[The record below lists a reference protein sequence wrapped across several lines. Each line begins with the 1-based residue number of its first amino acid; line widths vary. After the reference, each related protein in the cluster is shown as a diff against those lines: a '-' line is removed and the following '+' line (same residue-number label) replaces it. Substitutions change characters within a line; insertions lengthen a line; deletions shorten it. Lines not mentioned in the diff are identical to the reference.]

1 MTVKEYNQCVD
12 DYSDNLYRFVLKNI
26 KDISMIMFD
35 ERDVIRHHLVK
46 QIIVAYNKL
55 DE

>member
-1 MTVKEYNQCVD
+1 MPKKQPSGLIQAMD
-12 DYSDNLYRFVLKNI
+12 VLKNI